1 MTYIIAVCFLMQSSP
16 DEAITKL
23 KMAIKKKDLSTL
35 IYLSPDPNMEKV
47 MTPDLFNRW
56 IKDLQRDTN
65 GNLNTVLGS
74 IPTLGPISAGI
85 QNIEIRFLLPLEEG
99 AVSAEV
105 QFQIVQ
111 DEWKI
116 DELEF
121 DWKELRAGGNQG
133 IAKASPGDIVK
144 AIHQAASNEDFEN
157 ILPLLATPLRMSVNT
172 ATIRGLIQKEEA
184 RLKGKWL
191 DTINRFPNVKESQQ
205 SISTLSMK
213 VRLSVN
219 EEGVTLSASMV
230 KENGDWKLAAI
241 ETLLDGD
248 QDDLE
253 EDPAPLEKDPR

>member
-1 MTYIIAVCFLMQSSP
+1 MNFIIAACLLMQSSP

-23 KMAIKKKDLSTL
+23 KKAIKKKDLAT
-35 IYLSPDPNMEKV
+35 IIHLSPDPNMEKV
-47 MTPDLFNRW
+47 MTLDLFHRW

-65 GNLNTVLGS
+65 GNLQTVLDA
-74 IPTLGPISAGI
+74 IPTMGTISAGI
-85 QNIEIRFLLPLEEG
+85 GNIEMRFLLPFKEG
-99 AVSAEV
+99 SVSAEV
-105 QFQIVQ
+105 QFQNIQ
-111 DEWKI
+111 NEWKI

-121 DWKELRAGGNQG
+121 DWKELRTGGEQG
-133 IAKASPGDIVK
+133 VSEESPGEIVK
-144 AIHQAASNEDFEN
+144 AIHQAASKEDYEN

-191 DTINRFPNVKESQQ
+191 ETIYRFPNVKESKK

-213 VRLSVN
+213 IRLSVN
-219 EEGVTLSASMV
+219 GEGVTLSASMV
-230 KENGDWKLAAI
+230 KEKGKWKLAAI

-253 EDPAPLEKDPR
+253 EEPAPLEKDPR